1 MKIKAT
7 FRLSKLSDI
16 NDPESNFVSR
26 TSIFHSH
33 ARNDGRTS
41 SSRVVEAAH
50 LNTYVRIYTY
60 DIRIHI
66 SYIDLRRGA

>member
-16 NDPESNFVSR
+16 NDPVSNFISR

-33 ARNDGRTS
+33 ARNDGRIS
-41 SSRVVEAAH
+41 SSRVVEAH
-50 LNTYVRIYTY
+50 VSTYVRIYTY
-60 DIRIHI
+60 DIRMYIHV
-66 SYIDLRRGA
+66 YIYHT